1 MVERRTHNPLVPGSS
16 PGGSILT
23 IERRA
28 ISSDGRVLA
37 SHARGQW
44 FKSTIAHNIERE
56 GRLFIRMHLLNLGCF
71 FFVMKLE
78 ELIKEFELI
87 CPRDWIY
94 PGDTVG
100 LFCGDPKRAV
110 DKVLLALDISDATI
124 EEAIEGGYDLL
135 FTHHPL
141 RGLDT
146 ERILAT
152 NYLSGK
158 IYKAIQ
164 NDLAIYSAHT
174 NLDFAPFGVSVVLA
188 KMLGIKIERALSAK
202 SSEKL
207 YKIAVFVP
215 ENSFAQF
222 RERMLDLGIGAIG
235 KYSRCSFSSAGEGTF
250 EPREGANPTIG
261 KIGKLEKVKEIK
273 FETIVPS
280 HLLSKTITTMKTIH
294 PYEEP
299 AYDIYL
305 LENSEIDGGFG
316 VIGTLPRMMS
326 VGDVAEL
333 CMDKLPTNV
342 VRISGDSGKFIRKVA
357 VLGGSGDSF
366 VDDVINSAVDLF
378 IVGEL
383 NHHSALKL
391 MESEIASVVAGHF
404 GTEWVVLPTLRDI
417 VLKIFDKYDI
427 HGEVKISEI
436 EEPIFYTVKK

>member
-1 MVERRTHNPLVPGSS
+1 
-16 PGGSILT
+16 
-23 IERRA
+23 
-28 ISSDGRVLA
+28 
-37 SHARGQW
+37 
-44 FKSTIAHNIERE
+44 
-56 GRLFIRMHLLNLGCF
+56 
-71 FFVMKLE
+71 
-78 ELIKEFELI
+78 
-87 CPRDWIY
+87 
-94 PGDTVG
+94 
-100 LFCGDPKRAV
+100 
-110 DKVLLALDISDATI
+110 
-124 EEAIEGGYDLL
+124 
-135 FTHHPL
+135 
-141 RGLDT
+141 
-146 ERILAT
+146 
-152 NYLSGK
+152 
-158 IYKAIQ
+158 
-164 NDLAIYSAHT
+164 
-174 NLDFAPFGVSVVLA
+174 
-188 KMLGIKIERALSAK
+188 IERALSAK

-207 YKIAVFVP
+207 YKISVFVP
-215 ENSFAQF
+215 EDNFEQF

-316 VIGTLPRMMS
+316 VIGTLPKMMS
-326 VGDVAEL
+326 VSDVAEL

-391 MESEIASVVAGHF
+391 KESEIASVVAGHF
-404 GTEWVVLPTLRDI
+404 GTEWVILPTLRDI